1 MTSTGSPF
9 SQVGAR
15 VKYFKSIGAAATV
28 EFTFVTNPSLTSVMT
43 QAAFTA
49 QVASAVNNSSG
60 NATGMVYRDMGKTI
74 TVVGSNGVVVAV
86 YNLVQRVNGLNTG
99 ENVPGVAKIAV
110 QTYSDDTP
118 GAVLVV
124 RTG

>member
-9 SQVGAR
+9 SQVDSR
-15 VKYFKSIGAAATV
+15 VKYFKAIGTAV
-28 EFTFVTNPSLTSVMT
+28 EFTFVTNPSLTGVMT
-43 QAAFTA
+43 QADFTA
-49 QVASAVNNSSG
+49 QVASSG
-60 NATGMVYRDMGKTI
+60 VGTSGMVYRDMGKRV
-74 TVVGSNGVVVAV
+74 TVLGSNGVVVAV

-110 QTYSDDTP
+110 QTYSDNTP
-118 GAVLVV
+118 GEVLVV

>member
-1 MTSTGSPF
+1 MTSTGSSF
-9 SQVGAR
+9 SQVDSR
-15 VKYFKSIGAAATV
+15 VNHFKAIGTAV
-28 EFTFVTNPSLTSVMT
+28 EFTFVATPSLTSVMT
-43 QAAFTA
+43 QADFTA
-49 QVASAVNNSSG
+49 QVASSG
-60 NATGMVYRDMGKTI
+60 VGTSGMVYRDMGKRV
-74 TVVGSNGVVVAV
+74 TVVGSSGVVVAV

-99 ENVPGVAKIAV
+99 ENVPGVTKIAV